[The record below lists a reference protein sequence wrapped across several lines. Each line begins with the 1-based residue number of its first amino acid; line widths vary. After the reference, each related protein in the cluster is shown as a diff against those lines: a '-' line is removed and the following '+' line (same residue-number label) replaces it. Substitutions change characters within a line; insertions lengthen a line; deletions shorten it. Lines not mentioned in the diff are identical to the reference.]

1 MIIFFMNGSYYGYT
15 KLKNHLAL
23 HLNFIQTLLKKI
35 SDISYVLQLFTNNG
49 SIKKWHEFKGEYN
62 LHKKYF
68 QWIQL
73 IASIPER

>member
-49 SIKKWHEFKGEYN
+49 SIKKWHEFKGNTTFIKNTFNGY
-62 LHKKYF
+62 
-68 QWIQL
+68 
-73 IASIPER
+73 S